1 MITREHSGTS
11 ASTPLTL
18 TSTRVAMRLWP
29 AAVVLGSVVGVG
41 NLGERHVRCSNLLG
55 VREIRMGLGL
65 GVE

>member
-1 MITREHSGTS
+1 
-11 ASTPLTL
+11 
-18 TSTRVAMRLWP
+18 MRLWP